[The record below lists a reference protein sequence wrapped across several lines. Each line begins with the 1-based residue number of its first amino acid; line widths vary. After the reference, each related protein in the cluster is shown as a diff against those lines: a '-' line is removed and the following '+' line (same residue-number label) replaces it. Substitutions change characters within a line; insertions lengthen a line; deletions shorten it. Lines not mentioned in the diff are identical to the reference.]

1 MLLLVVRDPSTY
13 PLRGS
18 ETARVALPDHALI
31 SNVTT
36 ARVSTTQ
43 HCNHAATPHHTD
55 ADWLGSRWPLV
66 RDEIA
71 TTQPDIVCFQEVQV
85 EMYVNALFH
94 LLLSFFCPSIRTSM
108 WDDVS
113 VIFFCFHSPLSHLC
127 TSDNASKLDPRTT
140 HVTCVL

>member
-1 MLLLVVRDPSTY
+1 MLLLVVCDPSTY
-13 PLRGS
+13 TLRGP

-31 SNVTT
+31 SNMTT
-36 ARVSTTQ
+36 ACVSTTQ

-85 EMYVNALFH
+85 EMYVNAPFDF
-94 LLLSFFCPSIRTSM
+94 LLPAFCPSITM
-108 WDDVS
+108 
-113 VIFFCFHSPLSHLC
+113 
-127 TSDNASKLDPRTT
+127 NM
-140 HVTCVL
+140 